1 MRTEVG
7 LHRDWVNAR
16 LKRSRE
22 TARNQWK
29 DALNQCSGVKAA
41 RLNEQAAY
49 AWLYRN
55 DRAWLADVNR
65 IAETVPRSNNP
76 SVDWGKRDLQFVN
89 QVQRA
94 ILAIRA
100 RRPKGRISVA
110 DVFCLVPDLKA
121 KYRRIGDLPRTRSL
135 LSQACM
141 HSPRDS
147 GDSNLL

>member
-1 MRTEVG
+1 MTVAAIRCVLRPLLRGCLAVG
-7 LHRDWVNAR
+7 SNFL
-16 LKRSRE
+16 RS
-22 TARNQWK
+22 TKYAVCQNK
-29 DALNQCSGVKAA
+29 
-41 RLNEQAAY
+41 QAQ
-49 AWLYRN
+49 LRV
-55 DRAWLADVNR
+55 ADVNR